1 MGRPTPKTYC
11 NPDGTSPT
19 HFFNCWENGNR
30 KEEDKFFIEKYGREL
45 QMYAMGQFYAMSMD
59 VAKTVRDTA
68 KNEHKQ
74 IAIERKFREDHD
86 VFLLA
91 FRHLR
96 PLHFIMID
104 SRNMFWQH
112 PVKPGHI
119 RFGQKW
125 SDELRRIRTLM
136 SQQQLA
142 ATIPVGYQGNAD
154 SANETNEPLSFN
166 AFEEINLKLLSHEYP
181 KLGCPKHCGC
191 VETGVDCLRQY
202 SLDVVQASA
211 SAALSTSANVQ
222 YHERLESHHR
232 SAKSSCLENSSTDS
246 GGYCLSKSVTHN
258 PMVKSQ
264 QRKDPMMLNLPTG
277 EIITTFDYGAS
288 PQRIVE
294 ETASLLIDDN
304 ATSVVEFGAGV
315 GQLSVAVLPLLAKST
330 FFKDYHR
337 FDGAGNVEEISKG
350 FVKYADLTLPL
361 DVPKADWVVSL
372 EVAEHIPAHYEGMVV
387 RNLHRHNCKGILL
400 SWGVLRQA
408 GFNHINNH
416 SNEAVVEIF
425 KNLGYEHDTERQ
437 KRFRQASGNRQWFMK
452 SVMVFRRKDPVC

>member
-1 MGRPTPKTYC
+1 
-11 NPDGTSPT
+11 
-19 HFFNCWENGNR
+19 
-30 KEEDKFFIEKYGREL
+30 
-45 QMYAMGQFYAMSMD
+45 
-59 VAKTVRDTA
+59 
-68 KNEHKQ
+68 
-74 IAIERKFREDHD
+74 
-86 VFLLA
+86 
-91 FRHLR
+91 
-96 PLHFIMID
+96 
-104 SRNMFWQH
+104 
-112 PVKPGHI
+112 
-119 RFGQKW
+119 
-125 SDELRRIRTLM
+125 
-136 SQQQLA
+136 
-142 ATIPVGYQGNAD
+142 
-154 SANETNEPLSFN
+154 
-166 AFEEINLKLLSHEYP
+166 
-181 KLGCPKHCGC
+181 
-191 VETGVDCLRQY
+191 
-202 SLDVVQASA
+202 
-211 SAALSTSANVQ
+211 
-222 YHERLESHHR
+222 
-232 SAKSSCLENSSTDS
+232 
-246 GGYCLSKSVTHN
+246 
-258 PMVKSQ
+258 MVKSQ

-437 KRFRQASGNRQWFMK
+437 KR
-452 SVMVFRRKDPVC
+452 